1 MAEAWLNYTC
11 GEFFEA
17 HSAGLEP
24 GTLNPLAIE
33 VMREVG
39 IDISGKKT
47 QAVFD
52 VFKSGQLFSHVVT
65 VCDESSAEKCP
76 IFPGPTKR
84 LHWSFADPSQVTGTN
99 EEKLRRVREIRD
111 EIRRKIEQWCEEV
124 CPQASGVSR

>member
-1 MAEAWLNYTC
+1 MAEAWLNYIC

-17 HSAGLEP
+17 QSAGLEP
-24 GTLNPLAIE
+24 GTLNPLAVE
-33 VMREVG
+33 VMREVD

-52 VFKSGQLFSHVVT
+52 VFKSGQLFSYVVT

-84 LHWSFADPSQVTGTN
+84 LHWSFADPSEVTGTN

-111 EIRRKIEQWCEEV
+111 EIRAKIEEWCEEV
-124 CPQASGVSR
+124 CPQTSGVSR